1 MGKYVL
7 NHGSGKL
14 HKETCFLVKE
24 AFHSEKAFRIDEVLE
39 GYPKKVGCCNR
50 CLKSDEQ
57 AQSLVEAHNQQ
68 VK

>member
-7 NHGSGKL
+7 NRCRGKL

-24 AFHSEKAFRIDEVLE
+24 AFRIDEVLK
-39 GYPKKVGCCNR
+39 GYPKKVSCCNR

>member
-1 MGKYVL
+1 MGKYAL

-24 AFHSEKAFRIDEVLE
+24 VFHSKKAFRIDEVLE
-39 GYPKKVGCCNR
+39 GYPKKVSCCNR
-50 CLKSDEQ
+50 RLKPDEQ
-57 AQSLVEAHNQQ
+57 AHSFVEAHNQQ